1 MSNASCKIFIT
12 ISQTKHHYFLQFKT
26 ERMKT
31 KLPKVLK
38 KMIEG
43 SKFLGLES
51 SKFKWKTRPKNVK
64 ENQIFQATVCPEY

>member
-31 KLPKVLK
+31 KLRKVLK

-51 SKFKWKTRPKNVK
+51 SKIKWKTRPKNVK
-64 ENQIFQATVCPEY
+64 ENHT